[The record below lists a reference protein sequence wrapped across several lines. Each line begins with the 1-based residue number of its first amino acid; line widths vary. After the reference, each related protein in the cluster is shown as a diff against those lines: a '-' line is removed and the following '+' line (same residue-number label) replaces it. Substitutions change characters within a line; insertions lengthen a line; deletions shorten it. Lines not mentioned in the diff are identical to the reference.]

1 MLLELN
7 IKDLAI
13 IDSLSISFGRGLS
26 VFTGETGAGKSIVVD
41 AIDLILGDRASS
53 ELIRSSAEEARVEA
67 EFDISKV
74 STLKSVFEESGIPLP
89 TDDRLLIKRIIHRS
103 GRNKIYINGSLSTL
117 LTLSEIGRRLVDVY
131 GQSEHQSLVRGE
143 EHIEIL
149 DTFGGLFALRA
160 DMAEA
165 HSKWAQIKRELDE
178 LTASIKKDSEERE
191 FLEFQSKEIEDAA
204 LKVGQDEALKD
215 RRERLRNSAALHGA
229 SAMAEETLYS
239 ASGSVVERL
248 GAVVKALRDAARFD
262 TALEETAKR
271 VESSAIELEDAANY
285 LRDYSS
291 ALSEDGDD
299 EGEATGLDDIES
311 KLALIEKLKAKH
323 GGVTIEEILT
333 KKDEI
338 DGRLELIVNSEGRL
352 KELTEAVKDAYDK
365 ALIIAEALT
374 TARASKAAE
383 FKAAIEAELS
393 ALGMEGSIFECR
405 VDTGRDD
412 EGLLKFHDKGA
423 DHVSFHISTN
433 VGEEVKPLAKVASG
447 GELSRIMLAVK
458 RLTSVGN
465 VSTLIFDE
473 VDTGVGAPL
482 ATVVGRKLKDVSR
495 THQVFSIT
503 HMPQIAIFADT
514 HYFVTKVLTDDE
526 RTVTRVRVL
535 DAKERVEQI
544 AIMLG
549 GGELTDTNIKHA
561 KELLASAVN

>member
-41 AIDLILGDRASS
+41 AIDLILGDRASV

-67 EFDISKV
+67 DFDIS
-74 STLKSVFEESGIPLP
+74 SITTLKPIFEDSGIPLP
-89 TDDRLLIKRIIHRS
+89 ADDRLIIKRVIHRS

-117 LTLSEIGRRLVDVY
+117 TTLSEIGRRLIDVY

-149 DTFGGLFALRA
+149 DAFGDLPGLRLEMA
-160 DMAEA
+160 D
-165 HSKWAQIKRELDE
+165 SYGKWVEVKRNLDE
-178 LTASIKKDSEERE
+178 LMTSIKKDSEERE
-191 FLEFQSKEIEDAA
+191 FLEFQSEEIGAA
-204 LKVGQDEALKD
+204 SLKVGYDESLKSERD
-215 RRERLRNSAALHGA
+215 RLRNSAALHSA
-229 SAMAEETLYS
+229 STTAEETLYS
-239 ASGSVVERL
+239 GQGSVVERL
-248 GAVVKALRDAARFD
+248 GVVVKELSDAARFD
-262 TALEETAKR
+262 IELSATAKR
-271 VESSAIELEDAANY
+271 IESSAIDLEDAATY

-291 ALSEDGDD
+291 ALEGGEGGD
-299 EGEATGLDDIES
+299 AVTLDDIES
-311 KLALIEKLKAKH
+311 QLSVMEKLKAKH
-323 GGVTIEEILT
+323 GGATIKELLA
-333 KKDEI
+333 KKEDI
-338 DGRLELIVNSEGRL
+338 DTRLGLIVDSEASVKRL
-352 KELTEAVKDAYDK
+352 SKALTDAYDE
-365 ALIIAEALT
+365 AVIIAEALT
-374 TARASKAAE
+374 TARRDKAKE
-383 FKAAIEAELS
+383 FKAAIENELS
-393 ALGMEGSIFECR
+393 ELGMKGSIFECY
-405 VDTGRDD
+405 VDTDIDD
-412 EGLLKFHDKGA
+412 ESQIVKFGEKGA

-458 RLTSVGN
+458 RLTSIGN

-482 ATVVGRKLKDVSR
+482 ATVVGRKLKDVSK

-535 DAKERVEQI
+535 EPNERVEQI

-549 GGELTDTNIKHA
+549 GDDLTETNLKHA
-561 KELLASAVN
+561 RELLESAVK